1 MPEKTK
7 LEDYANMNNTGF
19 AFIDLNEELGDE
31 DLNSEEYS
39 IDEKLYN
46 KFNEIYESGKALFLR
61 IKSKYFG
68 EGIYYE
74 LMNYKNATIY
84 KENENLYIHMYFG
97 GKFIPGY
104 ESIDYDSYSYTIVI
118 VNILKSPSNEF
129 AIDMYREG

>member
-1 MPEKTK
+1 MPKKTK

-31 DLNSEEYS
+31 DLNTEEYS

-68 EGIYYE
+68 NGVYYE

-97 GKFIPGY
+97 GDFISGD
-104 ESIDYDSYSYTIVI
+104 ESINYDSNPYTIVRVDI
-118 VNILKSPSNEF
+118 FKSTSNEF
-129 AIDMYREG
+129 TIDMYRED